1 MELEIIH
8 KSCVQLR
15 ICALVISSSKLSM
28 KLIASST
35 ESHFGNIYR
44 LPTKLREGNVFI
56 SMSLFGGGA
65 VCMPGPMSL
74 LGEGWVCL
82 VLGSLRG
89 GGMPSPRSPLGCGVC
104 IQEGVGIPGG
114 GCTSGGE
121 GKYTRG
127 GVYAYPQTWDLG
139 SPSHQHTGGHHNTYG
154 WKAGGTYPIGMLSC

>member
-1 MELEIIH
+1 MDLEIIH

-35 ESHFGNIYR
+35 ESHFGNIYQ
-44 LPTKLREGNVFI
+44 LPTKLRKVMF
-56 SMSLFGGGA
+56 SLACLCSGGA

-82 VLGSLRG
+82 VLGPWG

-114 GCTSGGE
+114 GCTRRGE

-127 GVYAYPQTWDLG
+127 GVYVYPR
-139 SPSHQHTGGHHNTYG
+139 H
-154 WKAGGTYPIGMLSC
+154 GT